1 MDEACLWW
9 KIAPAIQIPKY
20 PPILTKFF
28 FHPKCRWHS
37 CVFFFKIQIHHKSQ
51 IVSKHIDGPP
61 CSCKDGV
68 PSASRLWGM
77 CWATSQA
84 SQKWRLAASTSHPL
98 ANWLLNFE
106 EANIDESGT
115 WNKLRCFTKK
125 KKHKPILME
134 CRSKPE
140 SATIIKYQLFSFMTT
155 SGASACRNTATSG
168 MSSYRSST
176 REC

>member
-20 PPILTKFF
+20 PQFWQVF
-28 FHPKCRWHS
+28 FHPKCRWRHS
-37 CVFFFKIQIHHKSQ
+37 CFFFKIQIHHKSQ
-51 IVSKHIDGPP
+51 GCIETYRWAEPP

-68 PSASRLWGM
+68 HQQVDCGDVLSNKPSITRM
-77 CWATSQA
+77 E
-84 SQKWRLAASTSHPL
+84 ASTSHPL

-106 EANIDESGT
+106 EANIGESGLET
-115 WNKLRCFTKK
+115 NCDASQR
-125 KKHKPILME
+125 KHKPILME

-140 SATIIKYQLFSFMTT
+140 SATIIKYQLFSLMTA